1 MFFLNI
7 LHVKQLFEKSN
18 TMKIDSVRKEYT
30 YSGLSRETISTN
42 PVTQFSDWLEDAL
55 NAKIEEPTATAL
67 ATVGADGFP
76 QSRIVLLKYFNENGF
91 VFFTNY
97 NSDKGMAIENN
108 PAVCLHFF
116 WSKLERQIRI
126 SGIATKAD
134 AKLSD
139 KYFHSRPLLSQIG
152 AIISEQSS
160 EIPTRKYLENQFEIL
175 QNQLQNSK
183 PARPEN
189 WGGYIVN
196 PVKFEF
202 WQGRENRLHDRII
215 YQKLNN
221 EWIIKR
227 LAP

>member
-1 MFFLNI
+1 
-7 LHVKQLFEKSN
+7 
-18 TMKIDSVRKEYT
+18 MKIDSVRKEYT
-30 YSGLSRETISTN
+30 YSGLSRETISSD
-42 PVTQFSDWLEDAL
+42 PVTQFDNWLKDAI
-55 NAKIEEPTATAL
+55 NAKIEVPTATAL

-116 WSKLERQIRI
+116 WPKLERQIRI
-126 SGIATKAD
+126 SGIASKTE

-139 KYFHSRPLLSQIG
+139 EYFHSRPLLSQIG

-189 WGGYIVN
+189 WGGYRVS

-202 WQGRENRLHDRII
+202 WQGRENRLHDRIV
-215 YQKLNN
+215 YQKHYD
-221 EWIIKR
+221 EWTIKR

>member
-1 MFFLNI
+1 
-7 LHVKQLFEKSN
+7 
-18 TMKIDSVRKEYT
+18 MKIDSVRKEYT
-30 YSGLSRETISTN
+30 YSGLSRETISSD
-42 PVTQFSDWLEDAL
+42 PVTQFDNWLKDAI
-55 NAKIEEPTATAL
+55 NAKIEVPTATAL
-67 ATVGADGFP
+67 ATVDADGFP

-116 WSKLERQIRI
+116 WPKLERQIRI
-126 SGIATKAD
+126 SGIASKTE

-139 KYFHSRPLLSQIG
+139 EYFHSRPLLSQIG

-189 WGGYIVN
+189 WGGYRIS

-202 WQGRENRLHDRII
+202 WQGRENRLHDRIV
-215 YQKLNN
+215 YQKHYD
-221 EWIIKR
+221 EWTIKR